1 MRLNESTLAE
11 NPLRPYDRNF
21 IRLCLFGSKRRC
33 VPIDVTHGPWQPP
46 GDAARAREHAY
57 AARARA
63 SSGATGGVQPARAWR
78 TAVRCATT
86 GSSRSSAYCQVRGRC
101 GHWYCI
107 ARMAGLAIRLVKD
120 DVTLA
125 VEGYRHSKTA
135 AESEPK
141 KTTAFDAK
149 TLYGALKKAKHDH
162 SAVTDE
168 ESLRSAFEVLEDA
181 GSLFPGG
188 GSRSINFAISDT
200 KRPGDRRY
208 LCATCDEVVR
218 GKWGTHHKDHIKN
231 LEEIASRKRK
241 AEHQDVVPTDQTR
254 SSSGAAERVPAA
266 GAAAGAGPAAADNGA
281 PVATAETT
289 RGESSK
295 RYGKVKGYETKS
307 AAPAAFQLRQER
319 NAECEKF
326 VGWVHERDRLEILDG
341 PCGVDYDTWYKVR
354 RAGESNVDGWLRK
367 AHFEPE

>member
-1 MRLNESTLAE
+1 
-11 NPLRPYDRNF
+11 
-21 IRLCLFGSKRRC
+21 
-33 VPIDVTHGPWQPP
+33 
-46 GDAARAREHAY
+46 
-57 AARARA
+57 
-63 SSGATGGVQPARAWR
+63 
-78 TAVRCATT
+78 
-86 GSSRSSAYCQVRGRC
+86 
-101 GHWYCI
+101 
-107 ARMAGLAIRLVKD
+107 MAGLAKLAIRLVED

-168 ESLRSAFEVLEDA
+168 ESLRSAFKELEKA

-188 GSRSINFAISDT
+188 RSRSINFAISDT
-200 KRPGDRRY
+200 ERPGDRRY
-208 LCATCDEVVR
+208 LCAACDVVVR
-218 GKWGTHHKDHIKN
+218 GKWDTHKTDHIKN
-231 LEEIASRKRK
+231 LEEMASRKRK

-354 RAGESNVDGWLRK
+354 RAGEPNVDGWLRK